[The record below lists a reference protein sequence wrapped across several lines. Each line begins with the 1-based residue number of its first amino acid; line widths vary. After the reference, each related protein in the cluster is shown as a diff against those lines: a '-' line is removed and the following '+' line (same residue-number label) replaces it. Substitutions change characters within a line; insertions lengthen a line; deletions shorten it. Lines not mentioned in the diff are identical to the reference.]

1 MKPFAD
7 LLEALVLTPSR
18 NAKLAL
24 LTDYFRR
31 VPDPDRGWALA
42 CIAGSLDLRNAT
54 ASGLRTMVEERVDPA
69 LFRLSYD
76 YVGDLAETVA
86 LIWPPTEKPAPLR
99 LSDVVETLQ
108 SATRPQAQ
116 KHIAGWLDR
125 LNASERLALIKLATG
140 GLRVGVSERL
150 AKTALAAMQDDPDAT
165 LSQIEEMWHGLEAPF
180 TSLFAWLD
188 GSAPMPQVDLR
199 LAFRPVMLAHPLDG
213 GLYSADE
220 RKAGLHEQE
229 DSPEWTLQRLNAKLD
244 PADYSAEWKWDG
256 IRVQAISL
264 DGERR
269 LYTRMGE
276 EISGSFP
283 DVIAN
288 MNFEGVADGEL
299 LVARPTPEA
308 LDIAPF
314 ADLQKRLGRKS
325 PGAKTLRDNPAH
337 IRLYDLLHDGE
348 EDIRPWS
355 FDQRRARLDTWF
367 PAQPVL
373 SGVDLSPI
381 VAFDTWE
388 ALAAIRATSRDAGEE
403 GLMLKRLDSSYV
415 GGRPTGPWW
424 KWKRDPLSADC
435 VVMYAQ
441 RGHGK
446 RSSYYSDFT
455 FGCWRDGPEGTE
467 LTPVG
472 KAYSGFTDK
481 ELAKLDKWVRD
492 NTTERFGP
500 VRAVKRGLVFEV
512 SFDAVQRSAR
522 HKSGIA
528 MRFPRIK
535 RIRWDKPVHEADH
548 VTALENMI
556 VGTPTKPAD

>member
-24 LTDYFRR
+24 LTEYFRR
-31 VPDPDRGWALA
+31 APDPDRGWALA
-42 CIAGSLDLRNAT
+42 SVAGSLELRNAT
-54 ASGLRTMVEERVDPA
+54 ASGLRTVVEERVDPA

-86 LIWPPTEKPAPLR
+86 LIWPEGASEPLR

-108 SATRPQAQ
+108 GSTRDQAR
-116 KHIAGWLDR
+116 KHIEGWLDR
-125 LNASERLALIKLATG
+125 LGASERLALIKLATG
-140 GLRVGVSERL
+140 GLRVGMSERL
-150 AKTALAAMQDDPDAT
+150 AKTALAAMREDADET
-165 LSQIEEMWHGLEAPF
+165 LSHIEEMWHGLEPPYV
-180 TSLFAWLD
+180 SLFAWLD
-188 GSAPMPQVDLR
+188 GSAPMPEVDLR

-213 GLYSADE
+213 GLYSAEE
-220 RKAGLHEQE
+220 RKEGLHEQE
-229 DSPEWTLQRLNAKLD
+229 GSADWTMQRLNAKLI

-283 DVIAN
+283 DVIGN
-288 MNFEGVADGEL
+288 MNFQGVADGEL
-299 LVARPTPEA
+299 LVARPGDDG
-308 LDIAPF
+308 LSIAPF

-337 IRLYDLLHDGE
+337 IRLYDLLHDGVD
-348 EDIRPWS
+348 DIRPLS
-355 FDQRRARLDTWF
+355 FAERRGRLDVWF
-367 PAQPVL
+367 PAQPTL
-373 SGVDLSPI
+373 TGVDLSPI
-381 VAFDTWE
+381 VPFETWE
-388 ALAAIRATSRDAGEE
+388 ELAAIRATSRDAGEE
-403 GLMLKRLDSSYV
+403 GLMLKQLSSAYV

-481 ELAKLDKWVRD
+481 ELVKLDKWVRD

-512 SFDAVQRSAR
+512 SFDAVQRSTR

-535 RIRWDKPVHEADH
+535 RIRWDKPVHEADR
-548 VTALENMI
+548 VTALEKMI
-556 VGTPTKPAD
+556 VE